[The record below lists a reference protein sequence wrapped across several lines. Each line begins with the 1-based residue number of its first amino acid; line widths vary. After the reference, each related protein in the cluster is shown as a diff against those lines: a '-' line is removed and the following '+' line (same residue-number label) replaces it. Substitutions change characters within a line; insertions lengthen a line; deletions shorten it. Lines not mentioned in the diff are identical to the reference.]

1 MVTQG
6 KAIDFKSIVFDES
19 LGEGEYGHI
28 YGGRIIEDENATVFK
43 ECSIKMLKGKPR
55 QRAPFLS
62 SLGLPHCVNPPP
74 WKEEG
79 ATHSV

>member
-55 QRAPFLS
+55 ESPFLS
-62 SLGLPHCVNPPP
+62 SLGLPYTVRHP
-74 WKEEG
+74 WKVEG
-79 ATHSV
+79 ATH